1 MHQSP
6 INAHF
11 KSVTWFTLVGIAAAA
26 THYIVAVSL
35 DMFAVLPVLTA
46 NLIGFL
52 VAFPVSYVGH
62 YHLSFPNQRPSRR
75 TSLWRFLCVAVL
87 GFLMNQLLI
96 LVNLSVLG
104 LPFWFVLGIVMV
116 LIAISTYVLSR
127 YWAFK

>member
-1 MHQSP
+1 MK
-6 INAHF
+6 AHF
-11 KSVTWFTLVGIAAAA
+11 KSATWFTLVGIAAAA

-35 DMFAVLPVLTA
+35 DTFAVLPVLMA

-62 YHLSFPNQRPSRR
+62 YHLSFPNQSSSKR
-75 TSLWRFLCVAVL
+75 TSLWRFLCVALL
-87 GFLMNQLLI
+87 GFVMNQLLI
-96 LVNLSVLG
+96 LVNLNVLG
-104 LPFWFVLGIVMV
+104 LPFWFVLGVVMV

>member
-6 INAHF
+6 MKAHF
-11 KSVTWFTLVGIAAAA
+11 KSATWFTLVGIAAAT

-62 YHLSFPNQRPSRR
+62 YRLSFKNQSPSSR

-87 GFLMNQLLI
+87 GFVMNQLLI
-96 LVNLSVLG
+96 LVNLNVLG
-104 LPFWFVLGIVMV
+104 LPFWFVLGIVLL
-116 LIAISTYVLSR
+116 LIAISTYVLSL